1 MFNQSTDALASW
13 MERSNSHPEI
23 ILAICSYLRYRGRVT
38 MKQICRDSHIL
49 TQFAK
54 ETDLLGWRNFTEA
67 RITNTLFL
75 KQEEW
80 LKTIGSRLS
89 INSWTTQFL
98 VKILNIVRHQWL
110 YRNSRIHISH
120 VEGLAF
126 VTHERIMN
134 HTKSLILTD
143 PMDLLP
149 QHRSLLQIDYE
160 ALGKGSTVDR
170 QYWIA
175 QIESALASQKRKM
188 SDTIDENHDSK
199 KRKDDNNRG
208 D

>member
-1 MFNQSTDALASW
+1 
-13 MERSNSHPEI
+13 
-23 ILAICSYLRYRGRVT
+23 
-38 MKQICRDSHIL
+38 
-49 TQFAK
+49 
-54 ETDLLGWRNFTEA
+54 
-67 RITNTLFL
+67 
-75 KQEEW
+75 
-80 LKTIGSRLS
+80 
-89 INSWTTQFL
+89 
-98 VKILNIVRHQWL
+98 
-110 YRNSRIHISH
+110 
-120 VEGLAF
+120 
-126 VTHERIMN
+126 MN

-149 QHRSLLQIDYE
+149 QHRSLLQLDYE